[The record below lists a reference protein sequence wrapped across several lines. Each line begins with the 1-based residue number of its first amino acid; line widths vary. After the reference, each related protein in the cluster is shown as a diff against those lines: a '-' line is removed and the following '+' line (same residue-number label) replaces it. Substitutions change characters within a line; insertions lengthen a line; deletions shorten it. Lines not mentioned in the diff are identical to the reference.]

1 MVGIF
6 IFPTKP
12 NIKEYQFYKEPR
24 KVLEIS
30 DDDILSFR
38 NSSMGVYY
46 SIRYDNEWD
55 ELTDNEV
62 VDKWNENSKLLK
74 LQLSTRKSGLG
85 YTTVD
90 KEKFIRI
97 IRK

>member
-6 IFPTKP
+6 IFPAKP
-12 NIKEYQFYKEPR
+12 NIKEYPFYKEPR
-24 KVLEIS
+24 KVLEIF

-46 SIRYDNEWD
+46 RIRYDNEWD

-85 YTTVD
+85 YTTAD

-97 IRK
+97 VR